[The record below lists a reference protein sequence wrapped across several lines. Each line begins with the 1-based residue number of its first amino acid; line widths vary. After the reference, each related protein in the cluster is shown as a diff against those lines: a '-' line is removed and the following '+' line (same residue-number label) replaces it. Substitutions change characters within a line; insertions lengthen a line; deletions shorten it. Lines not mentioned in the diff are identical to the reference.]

1 MHTIKGRS
9 ASGKVNRVIRILKQG
24 DELMLSVG
32 SPNSLFNRDGAVIVS
47 AQELLKKV
55 AALQK
60 GNRRNS

>member
-9 ASGKVNRVIRILKQG
+9 ASGKVNRVIHILKQG

-32 SPNSLFNRDGAVIVS
+32 SPNSLFKRDGAVIVS

-55 AALQK
+55 VALQK
-60 GNRRNS
+60 GNRRKS